1 VEITVIGE
9 RTIGARVWRRC
20 FIGGMLMAGIL
31 MASPLTA
38 QVAEPVAT
46 LIGWQVE
53 QLEQAFINRDLSA
66 IQPLL
71 DKEFEIAGQQGDNAR
86 LVLQAAMDQLNQLE
100 AIRVTDIQ
108 PLPAGYRVTVDVQM
122 YGLAMERDLV
132 LSPSFRILE
141 LNLFQVE
148 FRILV
153 SWEPLT
159 AAPPPVIADRF
170 RLAANLVL
178 VDNVRL
184 NGVSGSMILDT
195 GTSTMLLNL
204 PRLDG
209 GSVRPA
215 ADHGVLGG
223 AGGTTRAVKRVWV
236 SEFAWQDL
244 RLGRF
249 ETIGMDLTHLEKQLG
264 CPILGIIGFRTIRQY
279 DLTVD
284 YDRKEVTLCRL
295 EASGERLDA
304 RQCPTDAIRMPFE
317 LAGPLPVIPVTI
329 GGEQLRFGVDTGATA
344 TVIDRSVDLRLS
356 SAHYRELDRSFYVGV
371 DNQSRMTRRLQLH
384 RTRVGSTDF
393 DGMIAVVGDLAHL
406 RRDFGIRLDGL
417 LGYEFLC
424 RRPMTL
430 NFIKQELWIGT
441 GLMARDTR
449 QGAPVTTSERQPMV
463 TR

>member
-1 VEITVIGE
+1 
-9 RTIGARVWRRC
+9 
-20 FIGGMLMAGIL
+20 M
-31 MASPLTA
+31 
-38 QVAEPVAT
+38 
-46 LIGWQVE
+46 
-53 QLEQAFINRDLSA
+53 
-66 IQPLL
+66 
-71 DKEFEIAGQQGDNAR
+71 
-86 LVLQAAMDQLNQLE
+86 
-100 AIRVTDIQ
+100 
-108 PLPAGYRVTVDVQM
+108 TVDVQM
-122 YGLAMERDLV
+122 YGFAMERDLL

-159 AAPPPVIADRF
+159 AAPPRVIADRF

-178 VDNVRL
+178 IDNVRV

-223 AGGTTRAVKRVWV
+223 AGGTTRAVNRVWV

-244 RLGRF
+244 RMGRF

-304 RQCPTDAIRMPFE
+304 RQCPADAIRMPFE
-317 LAGPLPVIPVTI
+317 LAGPLPVVPVTI

-356 SAHYRELDRSFYVGV
+356 QAHYRELDRSYYVGV
-371 DNQSRMTRRLQLH
+371 DNQRRVTRRLQLH
-384 RTRVGSTDF
+384 RTRVGPTDF

-417 LGYEFLC
+417 LGYEFLR

-441 GLMARDTR
+441 GLMASDTR
-449 QGAPVTTSERQPMV
+449 QGAPVAAAGIQPTV

>member
-1 VEITVIGE
+1 MGIRETE
-9 RTIGARVWRRC
+9 MRSYRPRSWWRYL
-20 FIGGMLMAGIL
+20 FGGLVVAGFLWIP
-31 MASPLTA
+31 APLA
-38 QVAEPVAT
+38 QVAEPIAT
-46 LIGWQVE
+46 LIEWQVE
-53 QLEQAFINRDLSA
+53 QLEEAFINRDLSA

-71 DKEFEIAGQQGDNAR
+71 DKEFQIAGQQGETAR

-100 AIRVTDIQ
+100 SIRVTDIQ
-108 PLPAGYRVTVDVQM
+108 PHPAGYRVTVDVRM

-148 FRILV
+148 LRILV
-153 SWEPLT
+153 SWEPLM

-178 VDNVRL
+178 VDNVRV

-204 PRLDG
+204 ARLAE
-209 GSVRPA
+209 GSIRPT
-215 ADHGVLGG
+215 ADHGVVGG

-236 SEFAWQDL
+236 NEFAWQDL

-249 ETIGMDLTHLEKQLG
+249 ETIALDLTHLEKQLG

-304 RQCPTDAIRMPFE
+304 RQCPSDAIRLPFE
-317 LAGPLPVIPVTI
+317 LAGPLPVVPVTI
-329 GGEQLRFGVDTGATA
+329 GGVQLRFGVDTGATA

-356 SAHYRELDRSFYVGV
+356 RAHYRELDQSFYVGV
-371 DNQSRMTRRLQLH
+371 DDQSRMTRRLQLH
-384 RTRVGSTDF
+384 RTRVGSTNF

-417 LGYEFLC
+417 LGYEFLR

-441 GLMARDTR
+441 GLMASDTR
-449 QGAPVTTSERQPMV
+449 QGAPVAASGIQPTV